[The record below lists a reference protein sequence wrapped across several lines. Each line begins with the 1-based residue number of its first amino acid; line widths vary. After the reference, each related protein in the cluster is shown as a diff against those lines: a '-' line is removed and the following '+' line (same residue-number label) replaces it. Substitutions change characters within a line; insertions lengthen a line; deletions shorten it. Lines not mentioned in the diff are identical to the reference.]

1 MIENLGKTIMA
12 TPLENPAPERKTSEN
27 GSNVSDNTDPEG
39 ISSETH
45 LSSSTILL
53 VDDTPL
59 NLRILFEALGDAG
72 FKLLVAESG
81 NAALEQ
87 VARLKPDL
95 ILLDVMMPGINGFDT
110 CRRLKA
116 DPETADIPV
125 VFMTALSDTVDKI
138 QGLSIGAVDYITKP
152 IQPDEVLARVKT
164 HLTVHH
170 LRQQLQQQNEQLKQ
184 EIQER
189 KQVEQSLRLLHRSV
203 SHDLKNPVNGM
214 IMVLNNLLKGIGTV
228 PLEKLLSTPHT
239 GERPALTEDN
249 IVVPRKTLERMVKS
263 SDRQLQLINSLLETP
278 KAEPTVELERRP
290 MNVSDLIDSLS
301 QDIQP
306 LLLQHPASLTYDI
319 PKQLPLVNADPT
331 QIWRVFENLI
341 TNAIKHNPPG
351 VEVAIAIALS
361 DSHANPSHSP
371 STHCMLRCEVRD
383 NGTGISEDEQRT
395 LFHPYQRGAEGKQT
409 PGLGLGLYLC
419 RQIIE
424 THGGQIG
431 VTSQPQQG
439 TAFWFTVPCIESTCA
454 EMG

>member
-1 MIENLGKTIMA
+1 MA
-12 TPLENPAPERKTSEN
+12 TPLENPVPKHPVPKNQPSEN
-27 GSNVSDNTDPEG
+27 TKTED
-39 ISSETH
+39 ISLSAH
-45 LSSSTILL
+45 LPTSKVLL

-59 NLRILFEALGDAG
+59 NLRILFESLGHAG

-81 NAALEQ
+81 DAALEQ
-87 VARLKPDL
+87 VGRLKPDL
-95 ILLDVMMPGINGFDT
+95 ILLDVMMPGLNGFDT

-116 DPETADIPV
+116 DSDTADIPV
-125 VFMTALSDTVDKI
+125 IFMTALDDTVDKI

-170 LRQQLQQQNEQLKQ
+170 LRQQLAQQNAQLQQ

-214 IMVLNNLLKGIGTV
+214 IMVLNNLLSGIGTV
-228 PLEKLLSTPHT
+228 PLADLLSKLQTEEP
-239 GERPALTEDN
+239 PSLTESS
-249 IVVPRKTLERMVKS
+249 IIVPRKVLERMVKS
-263 SDRQLQLINSLLETP
+263 SDRQLQLINSLLEEP
-278 KAEPTVELERRP
+278 KPEPTVELQRQP
-290 MNVSDLIDSLS
+290 MCVSELIDSLS

-306 LLLQHPASLTYDI
+306 LLLQHPATLTYDI
-319 PKQLPLVNADPT
+319 PEQLPLVNADPT

-351 VEVAIAIALS
+351 VKVAIAI
-361 DSHANPSHSP
+361 SP
-371 STHCMLRCEVRD
+371 SDAEANSNHAQTTNCMLKCEVRD
-383 NGTGISEDEQRT
+383 NGIGISDAEQRT
-395 LFHPYQRGAEGKQT
+395 LFNPYQRGTEVNQT

-424 THGGQIG
+424 THEGQIG
-431 VTSQPQQG
+431 VTSHQQQG
-439 TAFWFTVPCIESTCA
+439 TTFWFTVPCIQPICT